1 MSKIERSIVIDR
13 PRLWKVDNSW
23 DKLKAEFDNDYM
35 TKLDEFLCSEH
46 DHGFYPEEENIF
58 KAFDATPLHRVD
70 VVILGRDPYFRAGQA
85 TGLAFAVPAIRN
97 SRADEPGVRRPL
109 RVLPPGVAA

>member
-1 MSKIERSIVIDR
+1 VSF
-13 PRLWKVDNSW
+13 RLQSVWKVDNSL

-46 DHGFYPEEENIF
+46 DHG
-58 KAFDATPLHRVD
+58 
-70 VVILGRDPYFRAGQA
+70 
-85 TGLAFAVPAIRN
+85 GLAFAVPAIRN